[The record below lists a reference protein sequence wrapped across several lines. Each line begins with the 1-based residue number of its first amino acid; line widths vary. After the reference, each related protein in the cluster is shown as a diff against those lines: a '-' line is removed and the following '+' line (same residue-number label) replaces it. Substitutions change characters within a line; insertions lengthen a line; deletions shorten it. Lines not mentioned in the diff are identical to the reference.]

1 MARPTREYLDWLEEN
16 NFSPEDEKL
25 ILKTATGMTLLWFL
39 LSCIPTVGM
48 FFLPLLINAWAQ
60 RKIVKQKSFE
70 PRPGLIYSLFAVVM
84 YISYIL
90 ILPWIFAKIAKK
102 RFWGSGLRRLIKKG
116 KIGNGAAAHSIQ
128 NESNAELTPSHQ
140 PARNKGIAGIVI
152 AVILVLVSLAAIIL
166 LFLPKGSTEAA
177 RPSVDGTEY
186 TFTVV
191 SANTTVPDFSA
202 ATSEAELAQLAQN
215 ADLTMTLQYM
225 DDEGNLHGTNPGGE
239 WVGIESVDPA
249 IGTSVPRGSSVTATV
264 RIHIE
269 PELTI
274 TGQWHNC
281 EYGTSLELS
290 QLTFNEDGTFSFYSM
305 GYIEVNEPT
314 DLYLYNQY
322 WSGARGSMDFAGT
335 YTLEGDQ
342 VTLTYSLYDFDTDQ
356 YFPAGGTYRVQQYD
370 NSLVFSWLSGDN
382 DWVFQQHYTAGAL
395 PEDTNQP
402 ITSATGTWY
411 LFEEPENS
419 YGDSYF
425 CSFTQLTVNEDGTCD
440 AAILYL
446 ERNSY
451 TWAPFSDDYP
461 QYKGTC
467 SFDGSV
473 FELHYTSTLQINW
486 ETGDY
491 EYVPCD
497 IRIRL
502 TVEMDGAIGNVTDA
516 GDSKIVRIGRLRPYP
531 DPSIWSSFD
540 FDPGHILDQYIYQY

>member
-1 MARPTREYLDWLEEN
+1 M
-16 NFSPEDEKL
+16 
-25 ILKTATGMTLLWFL
+25 
-39 LSCIPTVGM
+39 
-48 FFLPLLINAWAQ
+48 
-60 RKIVKQKSFE
+60 
-70 PRPGLIYSLFAVVM
+70 
-84 YISYIL
+84 
-90 ILPWIFAKIAKK
+90 
-102 RFWGSGLRRLIKKG
+102 
-116 KIGNGAAAHSIQ
+116 
-128 NESNAELTPSHQ
+128 
-140 PARNKGIAGIVI
+140 
-152 AVILVLVSLAAIIL
+152 
-166 LFLPKGSTEAA
+166 
-177 RPSVDGTEY
+177 
-186 TFTVV
+186 
-191 SANTTVPDFSA
+191 
-202 ATSEAELAQLAQN
+202 
-215 ADLTMTLQYM
+215 
-225 DDEGNLHGTNPGGE
+225 
-239 WVGIESVDPA
+239 
-249 IGTSVPRGSSVTATV
+249 
-264 RIHIE
+264 E

-281 EYGTSLELS
+281 EYATSLELS

-322 WSGARGSMDFAGT
+322 WSGARGSLDFAGT

-342 VTLTYSLYDFDTDQ
+342 VTLSYSLYDFDTEQ
-356 YFPAGGTYRVQQYD
+356 YIPAGGTYRVFQYD
-370 NSLVFSWLSGDN
+370 NSLVFSWLTGDN

-440 AAILYL
+440 AANLYL

-467 SFDGSV
+467 TFDGSI
-473 FELHYTSTLQINW
+473 FELHYTSTLQIYW

-497 IRIRL
+497 IHIRL

-531 DPSIWSSFD
+531 DPSIWSNFD
-540 FDPGHILDQYIYQY
+540 FDPGRILDQYIYQY